1 MIKIT
6 NTYVEYLKGN
16 FFKCLCMFEN
26 KEDNLTTFID
36 SIIYEVYGL
45 QYVIEGKEDLLLTL
59 LARLKHFYEDSQTD
73 NPDIK
78 RIRREVFNSMT
89 LIDKSLKVGD

>member
-6 NTYVEYLKGN
+6 NEYVEYLKGN

-26 KEDNLTTFID
+26 KESNLTTFID
-36 SIIYEVYGL
+36 SLIYEVYGL
-45 QYVIEGKEDLLLTL
+45 RYVLEGKEDFLIILLS
-59 LARLKHFYEDSQTD
+59 RLEHFYDDSKKE

-78 RIRREVFNSMT
+78 RIRREVFNSLN
-89 LIDKSLKVGD
+89 LIDKTLKVGD